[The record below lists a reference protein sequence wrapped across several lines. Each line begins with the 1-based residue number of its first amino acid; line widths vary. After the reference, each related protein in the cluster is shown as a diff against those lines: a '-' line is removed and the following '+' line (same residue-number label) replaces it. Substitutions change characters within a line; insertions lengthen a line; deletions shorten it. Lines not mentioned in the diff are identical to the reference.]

1 MNKVMRGLGQL
12 TNQPGLGLHIDN
24 LQNQQIAVK
33 YYTVGAWLNIL
44 SNCLMQTR
52 IILKHLKHDM
62 RDFASYKKDDFF
74 SLKSKKWW
82 QSHHTMPRHFFH
94 LHCSGQLSEMSPL
107 RFFPAQVI
115 MQNVSGTVYSNHT
128 STCQKENFFVNSSHK
143 YSTWPVYQV
152 TIQVN
157 VGTFF
162 QRAPLTSP
170 QPQYQQLKRA
180 LIFCSKQSSIL
191 TSV

>member
-1 MNKVMRGLGQL
+1 MNKLMRGLGQL
-12 TNQPGLGLHIDN
+12 TNQPSLGLHIDN

-94 LHCSGQLSEMSPL
+94 LHYSGQVSEMSPL
-107 RFFPAQVI
+107 SFFPAQVI
-115 MQNVSGTVYSNHT
+115 SRKSVEQFTVIIQVHIRKITFLSIQVT
-128 STCQKENFFVNSSHK
+128 STVLGLFNKLLYKLTQEIFSSGHH
-143 YSTWPVYQV
+143 
-152 TIQVN
+152 
-157 VGTFF
+157 
-162 QRAPLTSP
+162 
-170 QPQYQQLKRA
+170 
-180 LIFCSKQSSIL
+180 
-191 TSV
+191 